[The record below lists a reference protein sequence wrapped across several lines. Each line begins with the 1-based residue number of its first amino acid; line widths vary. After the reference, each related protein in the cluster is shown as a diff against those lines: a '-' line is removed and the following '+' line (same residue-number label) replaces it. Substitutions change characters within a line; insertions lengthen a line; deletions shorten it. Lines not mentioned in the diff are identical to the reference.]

1 MKQPSAHHLLC
12 PGDLGS
18 PWLGSQAQPPLCQ
31 SPDDVPYSRSWFN
44 STNWRAV
51 LGVHAIKMQSF
62 RISLGIGGRRH
73 FIRETC
79 PEDTQKGGW
88 GHPGSD
94 WAGGCRTSCCRAPG
108 GEGGLSTWKGRRL
121 WMRLSAW
128 VGSCPPR
135 VCQLCWGGRG
145 RCTGSGSPV
154 GLRTHGSRA
163 TWEQTA
169 LVVMT
174 LVLAG

>member
-88 GHPGSD
+88 GHPGSG
-94 WAGGCRTSCCRAPG
+94 WVGGCRTSCCRAPG
-108 GEGGLSTWKGRRL
+108 GEGGLSTWKGRL
-121 WMRLSAW
+121 ASEW
-128 VGSCPPR
+128 GS
-135 VCQLCWGGRG
+135 LRG
-145 RCTGSGSPV
+145 LAAAHPGCASCAGVEEDGAQDRAPLLVSGPTDLGLGSKQ
-154 GLRTHGSRA
+154 H
-163 TWEQTA
+163 WW
-169 LVVMT
+169 
-174 LVLAG
+174 